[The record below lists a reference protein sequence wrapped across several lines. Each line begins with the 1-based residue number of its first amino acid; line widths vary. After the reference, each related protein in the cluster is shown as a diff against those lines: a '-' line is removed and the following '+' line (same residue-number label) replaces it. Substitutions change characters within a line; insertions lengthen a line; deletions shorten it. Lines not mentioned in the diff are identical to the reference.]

1 MIRAVK
7 LTVLAA
13 VLPALLGACVNVIPQ
28 PETPEALYR
37 FGPMESAHTLN
48 ATLVVRE
55 PEASR
60 LFSGRAIAVEDATG
74 ALRIV
79 RGIQWTDSA
88 TSMMQSALLDTLGG
102 QGNHVAVPSDTGAPA
117 RYELAWRISDFTL
130 RGDTARC
137 RLEATLLEGRRR
149 SVLSQT
155 TVATSAVALNSSNPA
170 RAKALTDAG
179 RACVSEVAAFV
190 ADATAAVAED

>member
-1 MIRAVK
+1 MIRDMK
-7 LTVLAA
+7 LAILAA
-13 VLPALLGACVNVIPQ
+13 ALPALLGACVNVIPQ
-28 PETPEALYR
+28 PEAPEALYR
-37 FGPMESAHTLN
+37 FGPMEPVHTLS

-60 LFSGRAIAVEDATG
+60 LFSGRLIAVEDGDG

-79 RGIQWTDSA
+79 PGIQWTDSA
-88 TSMMQSALLDTLGG
+88 TSMMQTALLDTLGG
-102 QGNHVAVPSDTGAPA
+102 QGSHVAVPSDAGAPA
-117 RYELAWRISDFTL
+117 QFELAWRISDFTL
-130 RGDTARC
+130 SGDTARC

-179 RACVSEVAAFV
+179 RACVSEIAAFV
-190 ADATAAVAED
+190 ADATITVED